1 MTARFETKGIVP
13 VKPNE
18 MAELVTGTLERLGY
32 QNIRYA
38 KLRAEFTAADKG
50 KQLIDTDHWYHNY
63 RLRLSWKP
71 ASEGS
76 LVTVK
81 IEEKEGSGTAAE
93 CEQRADEII
102 LALQDDSEQAKEV
115 SEWYESTDIHGSA
128 KWADEDDL
136 LESNLITPIVDSKRL
151 LLTPYSNNLFLQLPE
166 HSTYQHAIVCGRTG
180 VGKSTGFI
188 IPNLI
193 ERTGISMI
201 VTEATPGENE
211 QGELYSLTSGFRAK
225 AGQHIYSFNP
235 SDLTS
240 TRINPIDLVRISDEQ
255 SKNDAAEKL
264 AALIITN
271 AAGDST
277 RVDPTWDQSE
287 KLLLTSLIL
296 HASSIDENFGHIG
309 FIRWILLSGIKEVL
323 KMVKNSPSQAAQS
336 EFRGWLNNTSENFRF
351 GVISGLLTK
360 LNPWLSDN
368 VVALTST
375 TDLSLELLSR
385 QRFTF
390 YLSVPS
396 TRKSMQTV
404 GSLVLNF
411 LLDFLLSRQLQE
423 PLGMLLDEFTNF
435 GYIPGMADRLSLVR
449 KRKIGMVL
457 GFQNYMQLEK
467 VYGYKNAE
475 IILDQPSCQVYF
487 RQKNMNEAI
496 RLSRAIGKTTVE
508 ERRTQYDG
516 RIHEQIVGRDLIT
529 ADELTR
535 LDQDTVIILTGNTHP
550 IKAKKF
556 IPGTHQEACNY
567 PPPERPKHEV
577 SETIAMRN
585 KVASQQQTDWDQ
597 LAPKGQPSRTDPVEP
612 LNSNLTQEQQ
622 EKMGKIRETRRKL
635 AEDKDLDITPVPE
648 FFEIWDLQ

>member
-1 MTARFETKGIVP
+1 MTAKFESKGLVP
-13 VKPNE
+13 VKPND
-18 MAELVTGTLERLGY
+18 MAELVTSTLERLGY

-38 KLRAEFTAADKG
+38 KLRAEFTAVDKS
-50 KQLIDTDHWYHNY
+50 KELIDTDYWNHHY

-71 ASEGS
+71 ATEGS

-81 IEEKEGSGTAAE
+81 MEEKEGSGTDAE
-93 CEQRADEII
+93 CEQRVDEII
-102 LALQDDSEQAKEV
+102 LALQDDAEQAQEV
-115 SEWYESTDIHGSA
+115 SEWYEPTDIHGSA

-136 LESNLITPIVDSKRL
+136 LESDLITPVVDSKRL
-151 LLTPYSNNLFLQLPE
+151 LLTPYSNQLYLQLPE

-201 VTEATPGENE
+201 VTEATPGEND

-235 SDLTS
+235 SDLSS
-240 TRINPIDLVRISDEQ
+240 TRINPIDLVRMTSEDKK
-255 SKNDAAEKL
+255 SDAAEKL

-271 AAGDST
+271 AAGDNT
-277 RVDPTWDQSE
+277 RTDPTWDQSE
-287 KLLLTSLIL
+287 KILLTSLIL
-296 HASSIDENFGHIG
+296 HAASIDENFGHLG

-323 KMVKNSPSQAAQS
+323 KMLKNSPSEQGQA

-360 LNPWLSDN
+360 LNPWLSDTI
-368 VVALTST
+368 VTLTSA
-375 TDLSLELLSR
+375 TDLNLELLSR

-396 TRKSMQTV
+396 TRKSMQTI

-411 LLDFLLSRQLQE
+411 LLDFLLSAELKE
-423 PLGMLLDEFTNF
+423 PLGMMLDEFTNF
-435 GYIPGMADRLSLVR
+435 GYIPGMAERLSLVR
-449 KRKIGMVL
+449 KRNIGMVL

-535 LDQDTVIILTGNTHP
+535 IDKDTVIILTGNTHP

-556 IPGTHQEACNY
+556 IPGTHKEACKY
-567 PPPERPKHEV
+567 PPPERPTHSI
-577 SETIAMRN
+577 SETITMRN
-585 KVASQQQTDWDQ
+585 NVAKQQQTDWER
-597 LAPKGQPSRTDPVEP
+597 LAPNNQPSRSKPVEP
-612 LNSNLTQEQQ
+612 LNSNLTQDEQ
-622 EKMGKIRETRRKL
+622 EKMGKIRETRKQL
-635 AEDKDLDITPVPE
+635 SEDKDLDVTPAPE
-648 FFEIWDLQ
+648 FFEMWDM

>member
-296 HASSIDENFGHIG
+296 HAASIDENFGHIG
-309 FIRWILLSGIKEVL
+309 FIRWIILFHSEAKE
-323 KMVKNSPSQAAQS
+323 PA
-336 EFRGWLNNTSENFRF
+336 
-351 GVISGLLTK
+351 
-360 LNPWLSDN
+360 
-368 VVALTST
+368 
-375 TDLSLELLSR
+375 
-385 QRFTF
+385 
-390 YLSVPS
+390 
-396 TRKSMQTV
+396 
-404 GSLVLNF
+404 
-411 LLDFLLSRQLQE
+411 
-423 PLGMLLDEFTNF
+423 
-435 GYIPGMADRLSLVR
+435 
-449 KRKIGMVL
+449 
-457 GFQNYMQLEK
+457 
-467 VYGYKNAE
+467 
-475 IILDQPSCQVYF
+475 
-487 RQKNMNEAI
+487 
-496 RLSRAIGKTTVE
+496 
-508 ERRTQYDG
+508 
-516 RIHEQIVGRDLIT
+516 
-529 ADELTR
+529 
-535 LDQDTVIILTGNTHP
+535 
-550 IKAKKF
+550 
-556 IPGTHQEACNY
+556 
-567 PPPERPKHEV
+567 
-577 SETIAMRN
+577 
-585 KVASQQQTDWDQ
+585 
-597 LAPKGQPSRTDPVEP
+597 
-612 LNSNLTQEQQ
+612 
-622 EKMGKIRETRRKL
+622 
-635 AEDKDLDITPVPE
+635 
-648 FFEIWDLQ
+648 